1 MKGCFDA
8 VFDLVSTT
16 LDRKIASEQPFN
28 MKVTVAVIC
37 LLGKKNVSR
46 PGVLVVSVSSSLPGG
61 YEFETWLR
69 RHFFP
74 AYFRLSPL
82 LKHVRKV
89 VYGFEKKLVLVTGVR
104 KPGNTGATP
113 TAMICP

>member
-37 LLGKKNVSR
+37 LL
-46 PGVLVVSVSSSLPGG
+46 
-61 YEFETWLR
+61 
-69 RHFFP
+69 
-74 AYFRLSPL
+74 
-82 LKHVRKV
+82 
-89 VYGFEKKLVLVTGVR
+89 EKKKCVPPWCLSGERVELITWR
-104 KPGNTGATP
+104 L
-113 TAMICP
+113 